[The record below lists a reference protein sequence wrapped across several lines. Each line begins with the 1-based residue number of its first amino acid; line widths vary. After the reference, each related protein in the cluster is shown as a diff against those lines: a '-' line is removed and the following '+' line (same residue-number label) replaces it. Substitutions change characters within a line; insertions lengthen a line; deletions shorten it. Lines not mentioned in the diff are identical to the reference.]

1 MSRLEE
7 RPNFLE
13 SIQSSKL
20 YLNKIKLQ
28 LIMTV
33 RYSKIIVKVFY
44 FFLEDFGVTDSFSFL
59 ELR

>member
-13 SIQSSKL
+13 PIRSSKL
-20 YLNKIKLQ
+20 YLNNMKLK
-28 LIMTV
+28 LILTV
-33 RYSKIIVKVFY
+33 RFSKIIVKAFY
-44 FFLEDFGVTDSFSFL
+44 SFLEDFGVTGYFSFL

>member
-20 YLNKIKLQ
+20 YMNKIKLQ

-44 FFLEDFGVTDSFSFL
+44 FFLEDFGVTGSFSFL